1 MPDRNNQYL
10 CFPLFRGLPGIFLLL
25 GALLHAGWACGA
37 ESPFEIEIGE
47 LERTEAV
54 SKEVKKAQPK
64 PSAKKRR
71 SKTVAMPA
79 ESAGGQHSGE
89 YARYTI
95 RPGDH
100 IYKILTTRF
109 GLSSAKAEQLI
120 PEVMRINGIS
130 NTSGLQIGQTIL
142 LPLSRKKAAVP
153 ARTVPVPVE
162 AAPIP
167 VEAAPVPTETVPVLP
182 SVAEVPAT
190 AAPIPPL
197 PELDEGMVR
206 RARQFWAQLF
216 PERPAEESGAG
227 MKAAGSGQVFLLTG
241 VDGREIRLVPP
252 GKPPVFGNL
261 SGAGT
266 ENRETVVADPANE
279 KGFVKEL
286 LQAAG
291 FATADG
297 GAPLQFGNDPK
308 LSVQAEFT
316 AAKLTPATE
325 PRKTILVVVAENGCL
340 DLPESSATHLAA
352 KGIRLLEWCD
362 SSVKTP
368 DSPHVRFIS
377 VPPGSSAVVADA
389 VLDAL
394 SLKANR
400 DYPIEI
406 VVGAT
411 GSAPLRATV
420 DRYFER
426 QGVRYFLDFGSS
438 DAGRATLLRLLE
450 LAGYRRI
457 VLAETDDLP
466 TVAEKI
472 SKAVTMPVEYRKH
485 AFTSIPGGRYELEVS
500 GILFQPS
507 GVGGQQTFLTDI
519 PLEQPYSDL
528 LKTVPWGTR

>member
-10 CFPLFRGLPGIFLLL
+10 CLPLLRGLPGIFLLL
-25 GALLHAGWACGA
+25 GTLLHAGWACGA

-54 SKEVKKAQPK
+54 SKKAKKAQPK

-71 SKTVAMPA
+71 SKTVAMPT
-79 ESAGGQHSGE
+79 ESAGGQRSGE
-89 YARYTI
+89 YVRYTI

-100 IYKILTTRF
+100 IHKILTTRF
-109 GLSSAKAEQLI
+109 GLSSAKAEQLT

-142 LPLSRKKAAVP
+142 LPLSRKKTAVP
-153 ARTVPVPVE
+153 ART
-162 AAPIP
+162 APIS
-167 VEAAPVPTETVPVLP
+167 VKAAPVSTETVPVPLP
-182 SVAEVPAT
+182 AAEVPA
-190 AAPIPPL
+190 AATPVPPL

-206 RARQFWAQLF
+206 RARQFWARLF
-216 PERPAEESGAG
+216 PGRVADKSDAG
-227 MKAAGSGQVFLLTG
+227 MKTAGSGQVSLLTG
-241 VDGREIRLVPP
+241 IGDREVRMVPP

-261 SGAGT
+261 SGAGS

-297 GAPLQFGNDPK
+297 GAPFQFGTDPK
-308 LSVQAEFT
+308 LSVQADFT
-316 AAKLTPATE
+316 AAKLASGTE
-325 PRKTILVVVAENGCL
+325 PRNTILVVVTESRCL
-340 DLPESSATHLAA
+340 DLPESLATHLAA
-352 KGIRLLEWCD
+352 SNIRLLEWCGAA
-362 SSVKTP
+362 VTP
-368 DSPHVRFIS
+368 PDVPHVRFIA
-377 VPPGSSAVVADA
+377 VPPGSSAAMADA
-389 VLDAL
+389 VLEAL
-394 SLKANR
+394 ALKATR

-411 GSAPLRATV
+411 GSAPLRVTV

-438 DAGRATLLRLLE
+438 DVGRATLLRLLE

-457 VLAETDDLP
+457 ALASADDFRAV
-466 TVAEKI
+466 TARI
-472 SKAVTMPVEYRKH
+472 SEAVTMPLEYRKH
-485 AFTSIPGGRYELEVS
+485 VFTSIPGGRYELEIS

-507 GVGGQQTFLTDI
+507 GAGGPKTFLTDI
-519 PLEQPYSDL
+519 PLEQPYFDL
-528 LKTVPWGTR
+528 LKTVSWGTQ